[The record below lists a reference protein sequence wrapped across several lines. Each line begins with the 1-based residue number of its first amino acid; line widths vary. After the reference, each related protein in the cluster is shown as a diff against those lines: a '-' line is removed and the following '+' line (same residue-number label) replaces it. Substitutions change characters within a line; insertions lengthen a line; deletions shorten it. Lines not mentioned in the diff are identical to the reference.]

1 MRAGAVRVVEAM
13 RHPARVLLL
22 VLVPVLLLGGAA
34 SARGERS
41 TATSV
46 TTHEAAPLETFT
58 FVGGGDIALTGDAD
72 SRVFDGIRGYLRA
85 GDLVV
90 GNLEGTLTTSG
101 VPKCSGGAG
110 CFTFRG
116 SPAWAAVLRRAGFNV
131 LNVANNH
138 ALDYGAEG
146 QSETLTS
153 LREAGLLEQG
163 LPGQVLHVSLRDTRI
178 ALIGCAPYG
187 WAQSLLDIAAS
198 ARLVRN
204 AARAAD
210 VVIVYMHAGA
220 EGSDADHVAA
230 ADELYLGESRGNS
243 RAFAHAMIRAGADLV
258 FGSGPHVLRG
268 IEWYR
273 NRLIAYSLGNLAGT
287 HTLSTAGSLGS
298 SALLR
303 ATLDERGNFLDASV
317 VPLRLAGGGTP
328 VPDAGAEVATRIR
341 ALSHADFG
349 ARAIR
354 ISATGRLAAPDHT
367 HLWTTSFSR

>member
-1 MRAGAVRVVEAM
+1 M
-13 RHPARVLLL
+13 RHPGRVLLL
-22 VLVPVLLLGGAA
+22 ALVPVLLLGGAA
-34 SARGERS
+34 SALGELP
-41 TATSV
+41 TTTGVA
-46 TTHEAAPLETFT
+46 THEAAPLGTLT
-58 FVGGGDIALTGDAD
+58 FVAGGDIAVTGDPD
-72 SRVFDGIRGYLRA
+72 VRVFDGIRRYLRE

-90 GNLEGTLTTSG
+90 ANLEGTLATSG
-101 VPKCSGGAG
+101 APKCSGGDG

-116 SPAWAAVLRRAGFNV
+116 SPAWADVLRRAGFDV

-146 QSETLTS
+146 QSETVAS

-163 LPGQVLHVSLRDTRI
+163 LPGQVQHVSLRDIRI

-187 WAQSLLDIAAS
+187 WAQSLLDVAGT
-198 ARLVRN
+198 ARLVRS
-204 AARAAD
+204 AARSAD

-220 EGSDADHVAA
+220 EGSDTDHVSGD
-230 ADELYLGESRGNS
+230 DETYLGEARGNS

-273 NRLIAYSLGNLAGT
+273 SRLIAYSLGNLAGT
-287 HTLSTAGSLGS
+287 HTLSTTGSLGA

-303 ATLDERGNFLDASV
+303 ATLDARGNFLNASV
-317 VPLRLAGGGTP
+317 VPLRLAGVGTP

-341 ALSHADFG
+341 ALSYADFG

-354 ISATGRLAAPDHT
+354 ISAAGRLAAPGHT
-367 HLWTTSFSR
+367 HLWSTSFSR

>member
-1 MRAGAVRVVEAM
+1 MRASAVRVVEAM

-34 SARGERS
+34 SARGVP
-41 TATSV
+41 TAKRPVATND
-46 TTHEAAPLETFT
+46 APPLGTFT

-72 SRVFDGIRGYLRA
+72 ARVFNGVRGYLRA

-90 GNLEGTLTTSG
+90 GNLEGTLTTTG
-101 VPKCSGGAG
+101 APKCSGGVG

-116 SPAWAAVLRRAGFNV
+116 SPAWAGVLRRAGFNV

-146 QSETLTS
+146 QAETLTA
-153 LREAGLLEQG
+153 LRDAGLLEQG
-163 LPGQVLHVSLRDTRI
+163 LPGQVLHVSLRGIRI

-187 WAQSLLDIAAS
+187 WAQSLLDIGGT
-198 ARLVRN
+198 ARLVRT
-204 AARAAD
+204 AARGAD

-220 EGSDADHVAA
+220 EGSDAEHVAD
-230 ADELYLGESRGNS
+230 ADEVYLGESRGNS

-287 HTLSTAGSLGS
+287 HTLSTAGLLGS

-303 ATLDERGNFLDASV
+303 ATLDARGNFLNASV
-317 VPLRLAGGGTP
+317 VPLRLAGVGTP
-328 VPDAGAEVATRIR
+328 LTDAGAEVTSPLR
-341 ALSHADFG
+341 ALSYPDFG
-349 ARAIR
+349 ARAIA
-354 ISATGRLAAPDHT
+354 ISAAGRVAAPGHNR
-367 HLWTTSFSR
+367 LWATSFSR